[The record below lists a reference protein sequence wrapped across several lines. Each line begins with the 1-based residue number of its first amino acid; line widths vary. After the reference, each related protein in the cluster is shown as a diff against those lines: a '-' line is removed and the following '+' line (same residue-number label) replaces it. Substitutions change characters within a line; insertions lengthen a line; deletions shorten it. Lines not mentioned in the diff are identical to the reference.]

1 MDNRIQNNP
10 GILAPVAST
19 AVENRTNNM
28 YILQVKPNDA
38 EGPLEAEAIP
48 LHMLINEQDAENE
61 QYLISVLQAK
71 PLQLFIDQRGQV
83 VTNTNGQYYEIP
95 TPESQN
101 SSDFTNS
108 LRILNTFGTAPE
120 PLKRD
125 VDQTNDVVP
134 ENSLAD
140 VTMQSS
146 DQDIVYKNADK
157 KAYTSDRKVMQRFVH
172 IKDRVVPPR
181 AVAVL
186 PPALQLRRGVVSPR
200 RPLPARARFG
210 PLEGISRTVSPAEL
224 QDLHLESTRS
234 NLPLFLLKTDDDQTV
249 YIDVSDKDKSN
260 WLSLLPLSHT
270 AANLWLYQDGGGL
283 YAAAARPLPARAP
296 LALGY
301 SQEYA
306 AAHGLPPGEPGF
318 SILAGGVDLSAEL
331 AAPHR
336 QRQWWCH
343 ECQRSMS
350 TAALLQRHI
359 DVHHTEER
367 QRRQQRYRCQH
378 CTRTFCRMFTL
389 RRHIARHCTKKVKEE
404 VANEASESVTEILNS
419 SKSDELPELTLNSAH
434 ADDSRLPSDESL
446 QTSLLTNNLD
456 FSTNLF
462 DDRMPNLDISGSS
475 KSDNEFN
482 PYSLGFKDD
491 IGLVNASIDFEI
503 EADACNSK
511 ENKTENEDSL
521 LLTCRY
527 CNQTVIRGRQR
538 QHVRNCEGRKF
549 QCGCGRA
556 FLYKEKL
563 ALHIRFDHAGVE
575 YGDTQQRLDGTK
587 ESDDLQYKCETCE
600 HTFKRRGM
608 LVNHLWRVHKNVS
621 TAVPLERRVRHYPC
635 GACPKMYR
643 AAAKRDRH
651 CGPGTTRAAP
661 APRCTA
667 PPPSATATC
676 APTTPVSS
684 TARPSAAPALPVRR
698 LPQDV
703 PRRRQARP
711 PRAHPPPRSV
721 ALPALVRPR
730 HYPCGACPKMYRAA
744 AKRDRH
750 VRTHHPVSSTARP
763 SAPRHYPCGACPKMY
778 RAAAKRDRHCGPG
791 TTRAAPAPR
800 CTAPPPS
807 ATATCAPT
815 TPVSSTARPSAAP
828 ALPVRRLPQ
837 DVPRRRQAR
846 PPRAHPPPRSVALP
860 ALVRPRHYPCGS
872 CPKMYRA
879 AAKRDRHVRTHHP
892 GQ

>member
-318 SILAGGVDLSAEL
+318 SILAEL

-651 CGPGTTRAAP
+651 
-661 APRCTA
+661 
-667 PPPSATATC
+667 
-676 APTTPVSS
+676 
-684 TARPSAAPALPVRR
+684 
-698 LPQDV
+698 
-703 PRRRQARP
+703 
-711 PRAHPPPRSV
+711 
-721 ALPALVRPR
+721 
-730 HYPCGACPKMYRAA
+730 
-744 AKRDRH
+744 
-750 VRTHHPVSSTARP
+750 
-763 SAPRHYPCGACPKMY
+763 
-778 RAAAKRDRHCGPG
+778 
-791 TTRAAPAPR
+791 
-800 CTAPPPS
+800 
-807 ATATCAPT
+807 
-815 TPVSSTARPSAAP
+815 
-828 ALPVRRLPQ
+828 
-837 DVPRRRQAR
+837 
-846 PPRAHPPPRSVALP
+846 
-860 ALVRPRHYPCGS
+860 
-872 CPKMYRA
+872 
-879 AAKRDRHVRTHHP
+879 VRTHHP
-892 GQ
+892 GAVGGGAIEGGRRACPPAACPACPRQYATRAKLLQHVRAHHPALAPPVKRRTTKKK